1 MTLGVEVG
9 VQGMLARARRIVG
22 NDGLSLFFGDDGAE
36 CVGVIGGASDHHFG
50 RQPFD
55 ERAGLRRVARLA
67 AGEDETDRASQAAD
81 GEVDF
86 GGQPAARAADG
97 LILSPPFAPL
107 AC

>member
-1 MTLGVEVG
+1 
-9 VQGMLARARRIVG
+9 
-22 NDGLSLFFGDDGAE
+22 
-36 CVGVIGGASDHHFG
+36 
-50 RQPFD
+50 
-55 ERAGLRRVARLA
+55 LRRVARLA